1 MLKKWFS
8 AMDNNCAAIKM
19 RIWLGI
25 VFYDGASAL
34 IRFEIGVNAVNRWRV
49 LDWVCLGG
57 LLIRN
62 R

>member
-25 VFYDGASAL
+25 VFYDTASAL
-34 IRFEIGVNAVNRWRV
+34 IRFEIGVNAANQWRV

-57 LLIRN
+57 LLIHN
-62 R
+62 